1 MTKYIL
7 KRVLMA
13 VITLFVVICITFFL
27 MNAVP
32 GSPWL
37 SEKTPPQATIDALNE
52 KYGLDQPVIVQLGK
66 YLGNILHGDFGNS
79 IKMQKDRPVLEII
92 TAMFPVSATI
102 GIIAILWA
110 ILVGVPLGCLAAYK
124 RGTWVDSLLR
134 VICTIGISMPG
145 FVVATILLYLLAGGI
160 PEWKIFPTIF
170 DPTTWTSYVLPCA
183 ALGFYPMCYL
193 SRQTRTAMLDSIN
206 QEYIKT
212 ARAKGLKN
220 KKIIFKHALRNALIP
235 VITYLGPQIAFT
247 LCGGFVVET
256 VFSIPGL
263 GRYFVSSIQNRDY
276 PIIMGT
282 TIFLAAFIIVMNLV
296 VDLLYKLVDPRINLS
311 KGGN

>member
-1 MTKYIL
+1 MAKYTAT
-7 KRVLMA
+7 RVVMA
-13 VITLFVVICITFFL
+13 LLTLLVVACITFFL
-27 MNAVP
+27 LNAIP
-32 GSPWL
+32 GNPWL
-37 SEKTPPQATIDALNE
+37 SEKTPSQATIDALNA
-52 KYGLDQPVIVQLGK
+52 KYGLDQPLIVQLGK
-66 YLGNILHGDFGNS
+66 YLGNLLQGDFGVS
-79 IKMQKDRPVLEII
+79 IKMQKNRPVLDII
-92 TAMFPVSATI
+92 LEMFPVSAKV
-102 GIIAILWA
+102 GIVAICWA
-110 ILVGVPLGCLAAYK
+110 VVVGVPLGCLAAYK

-134 VICTIGISMPG
+134 VVCTIGISMPG
-145 FVVATILLYLLAGGI
+145 FVVATILLHTLCGGI
-160 PEWKIFPTIF
+160 EGFKIFPTIF
-170 DPTTWTSYVLPCA
+170 DGTLKSYVLPCA

-247 LCGGFVVET
+247 LCGGLVVEK

-263 GRYFVSSIQNRDY
+263 GRYFIQSIQNRDY
-276 PIIMGT
+276 PVIMGT
-282 TIFLAAFIIVMNLV
+282 TIFLAAFIIVMNLL
-296 VDLLYKLVDPRINLS
+296 VDLAYKLVDPRINLS

>member
-1 MTKYIL
+1 MAKYTA
-7 KRVLMA
+7 KRVVMA
-13 VITLFVVICITFFL
+13 LLTLLVVACITFFL
-27 MNAVP
+27 MNAIP
-32 GSPWL
+32 GNPWL
-37 SEKTPPQATIDALNE
+37 SEKTPSQATIDALNA
-52 KYGLDQPVIVQLGK
+52 KYGLDQPLIVQLGK
-66 YLGNILHGDFGNS
+66 YLGNLLQGDFGVS
-79 IKMQKDRPVLEII
+79 IKMQKNRPVLDII
-92 TAMFPVSATI
+92 LEMFPVSAKV
-102 GIIAILWA
+102 GIVAICWA
-110 ILVGVPLGCLAAYK
+110 VVVGVPLGCLAAYK

-134 VICTIGISMPG
+134 VVCTIGISMPG
-145 FVVATILLYLLAGGI
+145 FVVATILLHTLCGGI
-160 PEWKIFPTIF
+160 EGFKIFPMIF
-170 DPTTWTSYVLPCA
+170 DGTLKSYVLPCA

-247 LCGGFVVET
+247 LCGGLVVEK

-263 GRYFVSSIQNRDY
+263 GRYFIQSIQNRDY
-276 PIIMGT
+276 PVIMGT
-282 TIFLAAFIIVMNLV
+282 TIFLAAFIIVMNLL
-296 VDLLYKLVDPRINLS
+296 VDLAYKLVDPRINLS

>member
-1 MTKYIL
+1 MAKYTA
-7 KRVLMA
+7 KRVVMA
-13 VITLFVVICITFFL
+13 LLTLLVVACITLFL
-27 MNAVP
+27 MNAIP
-32 GSPWL
+32 GNPWL
-37 SEKTPPQATIDALNE
+37 SEKTPSQATIDALNA
-52 KYGLDQPVIVQLGK
+52 KYGLDQPLIVQLGK
-66 YLGNILHGDFGNS
+66 YLGNLLQGDFGVS
-79 IKMQKDRPVLEII
+79 IKMQKNRPVLDII
-92 TAMFPVSATI
+92 LEMFPVSAKV
-102 GIIAILWA
+102 GIVAICWA
-110 ILVGVPLGCLAAYK
+110 VVVGVPLGCLAAYK

-134 VICTIGISMPG
+134 VVCTIGISMPG
-145 FVVATILLYLLAGGI
+145 FVVATILLHTLCGGI
-160 PEWKIFPTIF
+160 EGFKIFPTIF
-170 DPTTWTSYVLPCA
+170 DGTLKSYVLPCA

-247 LCGGFVVET
+247 LCGGLVVEK

-263 GRYFVSSIQNRDY
+263 GRYFIQSIQNRDY
-276 PIIMGT
+276 PVIMGT
-282 TIFLAAFIIVMNLV
+282 TIFLAAFIIVMNLL
-296 VDLLYKLVDPRINLS
+296 VDLAYKLVDPRINLS

>member
-1 MTKYIL
+1 MAKYIL

-13 VITLFVVICITFFL
+13 VITLFIVICLTFFL

-32 GSPWL
+32 GNPWL
-37 SEKTPPQATIDALNE
+37 SEKTPTQATIDALNA

-66 YLGNILHGDFGNS
+66 YLENLIHLDFGTS
-79 IKMQKDRPVLEII
+79 IKMQKDRPVLDII
-92 TAMFPVSATI
+92 LTMFPISAGI
-102 GIIAILWA
+102 GAIAIIWA

-134 VICTIGISMPG
+134 VICTLGISMPG
-145 FVVATILLYLLAGGI
+145 FVVATMLLHLLTGGI
-160 PEWKIFPTIF
+160 EGLKLFPTMF
-170 DPTTWTSYVLPCA
+170 YGTAKSYVLPCL

-193 SRQTRTAMLDSIN
+193 SRQTRTAMLDAIN

-247 LCGGFVVET
+247 LCGGFVVEK

-263 GRYFVSSIQNRDY
+263 GRYFVMSIQNRDY
-276 PIIMGT
+276 PLIMGT
-282 TIFLAAFIIVMNLV
+282 TIFLAAFIIIMNLI
-296 VDLLYKLVDPRINLS
+296 VDLLYKLVDPRINLA

>member
-1 MTKYIL
+1 MAKYTA
-7 KRVLMA
+7 KRVVMA
-13 VITLFVVICITFFL
+13 LLTLLVVACITFFL
-27 MNAVP
+27 MNAIP
-32 GSPWL
+32 GTPWL
-37 SEKTPPQATIDALNE
+37 SEKTPSQATIDALNA
-52 KYGLDQPVIVQLGK
+52 KYGLDQPLIVQLGK
-66 YLGNILHGDFGNS
+66 YLGNLLQGDFGVS
-79 IKMQKDRPVLEII
+79 IKMQKNRPVLDII
-92 TAMFPVSATI
+92 LEMFPVSAKV
-102 GIIAILWA
+102 GIVAICWA
-110 ILVGVPLGCLAAYK
+110 VVVGVPLGCLAAYK

-134 VICTIGISMPG
+134 VVCTIGISMPG
-145 FVVATILLYLLAGGI
+145 FVVATILLHTLCGGI
-160 PEWKIFPTIF
+160 EGLKIFPTIF
-170 DPTTWTSYVLPCA
+170 DGTLKSYVLPCA

-247 LCGGFVVET
+247 LCGGLVVEK

-263 GRYFVSSIQNRDY
+263 GRYFIQSIQNRDY
-276 PIIMGT
+276 PVIMGT
-282 TIFLAAFIIVMNLV
+282 TIFLAAFIIVMNLL
-296 VDLLYKLVDPRINLS
+296 VDLAYKLVDPRINLS

>member
-1 MTKYIL
+1 
-7 KRVLMA
+7 
-13 VITLFVVICITFFL
+13 

-37 SEKTPPQATIDALNE
+37 SERTPSQATIDALNA
-52 KYGLDQPVIVQLGK
+52 KYGLDKPVIVQLGL
-66 YLGNILHGDFGNS
+66 YLQDLAQGDFRES
-79 IKMQKDRPVLEII
+79 LRMQRDRPVLDII
-92 TAMFPVSATI
+92 TSMFPISASI
-102 GIIAILWA
+102 GAIAIGWA

-134 VICTIGISMPG
+134 VICTLGISMPG
-145 FVVATILLYLLAGGI
+145 FVVATILLHTLTGGI
-160 PEWKIFPTIF
+160 EGVNLLPALF
-170 DPTTWTSYVLPCA
+170 DGTPKSYIMPCL

-193 SRQTRTAMLDSIN
+193 SRQTRTAMLDAIN

-220 KKIIFKHALRNALIP
+220 GKIIFKHALRNAMIP
-235 VITYLGPQIAFT
+235 VLTYLGPQIAFT

-263 GRYFVSSIQNRDY
+263 GRYFIQSIINRDY
-276 PIIMGT
+276 PLIMGT
-282 TIFLAAFIIVMNLV
+282 TIFLAAFIIVMNLSWTCCIRRWTR
-296 VDLLYKLVDPRINLS
+296 DQPEQ
-311 KGGN
+311 GGH